1 MWPHH
6 IQLSNKNV
14 TQEGKLNQ
22 RIREFT
28 RSHTCGNIYI
38 FAIFFYLF
46 LRFTSALFFNVLL
59 PPIILDAA
67 YSLYDR
73 DFMENLGAIVQF
85 AVIGTLFNVFTIGCL
100 LRFFYWCGIMGE
112 FQTEIC
118 LDDVDKSCL
127 SMIQCLIFRYTLQ
140 IQNHIF

>member
-22 RIREFT
+22 RIQEYQITHLCKYLHF
-28 RSHTCGNIYI
+28 CY
-38 FAIFFYLF
+38 FFYLF
-46 LRFTSALFFNVLL
+46 HRFTSALFFNVLL

-127 SMIQCLIFRYTLQ
+127 SMIQCLIFR
-140 IQNHIF
+140 